1 MPTTADLAEPL
12 YAGTSVLVDA
22 TAGRLRLWAGG
33 PLVGGGPGV
42 YHLVWVDGPAGADV
56 QRLDVVPPSSL
67 PTAYPLTDPGVPSVA
82 AGLERIRSAVVALAA
97 VEATGAAFPTSD
109 GALARV
115 PGLGLACITADGRVL
130 RSMAPL
136 QGIAS
141 AQAKAAAASP
151 VTPSAAVAAV
161 IDATAARLLSW
172 AAALDDGAL
181 LGGDR
186 YGGQRFFRLAGHTL
200 ALRPE
205 QAERPSPGLVVNPHA
220 ARSEDPWALLD
231 ASPLT
236 ARPWPPGLV
245 AVRAQLAEGL
255 ALPPEAVVDRL
266 VGWVRGGASISGG
279 PTSDQS
285 WTLSWAD
292 GAFRM
297 SGTNP
302 DGEHESRAVPE
313 PEVRTMFRSYRM
325 FGLSGR

>member
-1 MPTTADLAEPL
+1 MPPTPDVAAPL
-12 YAGTSVLVDA
+12 HAGSHVLVDA
-22 TAGRLRLWAGG
+22 TPGRLRLWAGG
-33 PLVGGGPGV
+33 PLVGSGPCI
-42 YHLVWVDGPAGADV
+42 YHMVCVDGPTGTDV

-67 PTAYPLTDPGVPSVA
+67 PTAYPLTDPGVPAVA

-97 VEATGAAFPTSD
+97 VEATGVAFATAD
-109 GALARV
+109 GALVHV

-136 QGIAS
+136 QEIGS
-141 AQAKAAAASP
+141 AQAKAADASP

-172 AAALDDGAL
+172 GASLDDGAL

-205 QAERPSPGLVVNPHA
+205 QAERPSPGLVVNPQS
-220 ARSEDPWALLD
+220 ARADGPWALLD

-245 AVRAQLAEGL
+245 AVRERLAEGL

-292 GAFRM
+292 GAFSM

-302 DGEHESRAVPE
+302 DGEYASRAVPE
-313 PEVRTMFRSYRM
+313 AEVRAMFRNYRM
-325 FGLSGR
+325 FGLARR